1 MTEHGKTAWRRAA
14 SQDDQPLSQRVLSRW
29 DNEGGAT
36 PYGPQE
42 AVGDEA
48 LAAVGMVDSADRPP
62 HHLSFGQRRRVAA
75 ATLGMTGGNTNER
88 QSSVW
93 RRSGWPRSMA

>member
-1 MTEHGKTAWRRAA
+1 MTEHEKTAWRRAA

-48 LAAVGMVDSADRPP
+48 LAEGLVAPKAGKSPP
-62 HHLSFGQRRRVAA
+62 TGSLAGPKAA
-75 ATLGMTGGNTNER
+75 PRAGSRL
-88 QSSVW
+88 
-93 RRSGWPRSMA
+93 RS